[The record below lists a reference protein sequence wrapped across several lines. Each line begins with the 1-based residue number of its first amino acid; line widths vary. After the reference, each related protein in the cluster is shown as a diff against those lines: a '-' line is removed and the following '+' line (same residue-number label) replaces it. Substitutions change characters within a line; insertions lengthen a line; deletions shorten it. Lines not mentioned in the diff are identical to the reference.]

1 MVRLVKVIKNS
12 GGTKTTV
19 YEGDDGNTYTLKGD
33 LAVRANNPGNI
44 SPSAGNRQFWIDNF
58 GAIGFVPS
66 SPGEPHVAIFPDAE
80 SGRAAQRYLWG
91 TGGYQNLTIEQAAKR
106 WATDAYPDAL
116 AGAAGVPKGTL
127 VKDLTPAQMDAMF
140 AAQAAAEG
148 APNLTV
154 LDAAGNKID
163 PAIILGGHPVPP
175 GLIPNSPTDILQSL
189 KDRVAVAQGYGE
201 IAPTPRGR
209 PAYFNETGKP
219 PIPAVRGDVLTDL
232 KDRASRIVGLE
243 ATPRLVMSG
252 QEPVGRLDPAS
263 VTGLPPEATDV
274 YAAGLGSLL
283 TDPMSPAMPNPQR
296 QLLAEQLGVRQL
308 DAPPIPARPPTM
320 EQLAAIRDVSR
331 VAPVPAPS
339 GIDARPQDL
348 SLRAAPTPASGP
360 AAGRPGGATEVPGFG
375 GGKVDNSRL
384 PTLAVAEP
392 TEARTA
398 VLPNGKSVQLGRS
411 YVVGDRLLIAEA
423 GPDGKAVLRDVEDVR
438 DDFLRTIDPN
448 APLLFEKSLAGDA
461 ARMFAAPMI
470 KEQMGQAGN
479 ALKDAAGG
487 MLGDV
492 SQLVGSIASQAKNT
506 IGSMFE
512 PKTLAATPPR
522 DPVGGGATFDQVQ
535 RMSRTSA
542 PLAAPGQGLTSA
554 QRAAMA
560 AYTPQA
566 KPTVVA
572 PVAAPTTKT
581 VANPAY
587 AEWERKYGDGSQVQ
601 TAATGGMI
609 TKNQLAAIQ
618 AVPSN
623 SVQPTVPK
631 PLPRPPA
638 PPKTIKV
645 TVTPPKTAP
654 TPLPRPVVTAPT
666 VYESGGYLYEPNP
679 GGGYTKVGKAGSK
692 TTAPVVA
699 PKKSSS
705 STTSSGQAKTAS
717 DGTSWAANW

>member
-1 MVRLVKVIKNS
+1 MAPVKLTDKDIDYLVRLVATEADHKLVWSHPEEYSAQVHGIVDTVLNRVAS
-12 GGTKTTV
+12 GKWGSTV
-19 YEGDDGNTYTLKGD
+19 ES
-33 LAVRANNPGNI
+33 VAN
-44 SPSAGNRQFWIDNF
+44 ANRQFSKIAGPKSNDPYGSVDKVPDSDIPAFLPNIVTSWVTTRAK
-58 GAIGFVPS
+58 GTPS
-66 SPGEPHVAIFPDAE
+66 SVGGNLHYANPTFSDASNMGWINALDGPKLGYGDSTHWHGTT
-80 SGRAAQRYLWG
+80 SGYSPVEAQVEYG
-91 TGGYQNLTIEQAAKR
+91 
-106 WATDAYPDAL
+106 
-116 AGAAGVPKGTL
+116 PKT
-127 VKDLTPAQMDAMF
+127 
-140 AAQAAAEG
+140 
-148 APNLTV
+148 
-154 LDAAGNKID
+154 
-163 PAIILGGHPVPP
+163 
-175 GLIPNSPTDILQSL
+175 STDILQSL
-189 KDRVAVAQGYGE
+189 HDRVAATRGFGE
-201 IAPTPRGR
+201 IAPV
-209 PAYFNETGKP
+209 PA
-219 PIPAVRGDVLTDL
+219 IRSDVLTEL
-232 KDRASRIVGLE
+232 RNRAQGVAGVSV
-243 ATPRLVMSG
+243 TPRLLSEG
-252 QEPVGRLDPAS
+252 GE
-263 VTGLPPEATDV
+263 VTGMEDPRPELAWDQFREGVDV
-274 YAAGLGSLL
+274 GGMGSLV
-283 TDPMSPAMPNPQR
+283 DGRISPTMPNPQR
-296 QLLAEQLGVRQL
+296 QLLAVQLGVRPL
-308 DAPPIPARPPTM
+308 DAPPIPGRAPTM

-348 SLRAAPTPASGP
+348 SLRAAPSPASGP

-375 GGKVDNSRL
+375 GGKVDNSRPSS
-384 PTLAVAEP
+384 PTVAP
-392 TEARTA
+392 MVRQPQMG
-398 VLPNGKSVQLGRS
+398 VWNGKPVEIGRS
-411 YVVGDRLLIAEA
+411 YIAGDRLMIAGI
-423 GPDGKAVLRDVEDVR
+423 GPDGETTLRDVEDISNEALSTIHPMAPMLFDDSPAGLAVR
-438 DDFLRTIDPN
+438 MI
-448 APLLFEKSLAGDA
+448 
-461 ARMFAAPMI
+461 AAPMVKQQI
-470 KEQMGQAGN
+470 AGAGN

-487 MLGDV
+487 ILGDV
-492 SQLVGSIASQAKNT
+492 SRLVGSIASQAKDT

-512 PKTLAATPPR
+512 PKTLAATPTR

-542 PLAAPGQGLTSA
+542 PLAAPGQGLTQA

-587 AEWERKYGDGSQVQ
+587 AEWERKYGDGSQIQ
-601 TAATGGMI
+601 TAPTGGMI

-618 AVPSN
+618 AVPDN
-623 SVQPTVPK
+623 SVQPMVPK

-654 TPLPRPVVTAPT
+654 VPLQRPVVTAPT

-699 PKKSSS
+699 PKNSSS